1 MLLNCI
7 EMKPKLTSTPRRSRS
22 RHWPPEFWANKLP
35 FLNWS
40 RSSPT
45 KEMLRP
51 SSQLTKRTMLHSS
64 SKRTRFR
71 TILTRP
77 PTTLFPSKKKC
88 TRPTRHL
95 LSFWN
100 SSRMLRLRLRLLS
113 NTSLTWNRESLFT
126 FQLRMILLTESL
138 PSSLTTTL
146 KDPNSR
152 SCSWESL
159 KVFTS
164 LVPRELLSRLR
175 RTISRLEL
183 EEDIF
188 PLMSSLINTPQLSS
202 RNLKEKIHS
211 RDSVKRLLSRRQLSI
226 KESAKTHQSD
236 LQEEAHPRENKLF
249 EFINQ
254 KFEEFIFEFNT

>member
-7 EMKPKLTSTPRRSRS
+7 ERNPNTISTPRRSRS
-22 RHWPPEFWANKLP
+22 SNWPLEFWANKP
-35 FLNWS
+35 PTSNWN

-45 KEMLRP
+45 REMLRP
-51 SSQLTKRTMLHSS
+51 SSLHTKRTMLPSS
-64 SKRTRFR
+64 YKRIRFR
-71 TILTRP
+71 MILTRP
-77 PTTLFPSKKKC
+77 PTTSFLLKKKC
-88 TRPTRHL
+88 TRPTRLL

-100 SSRMLRLRLRLLS
+100 NSRMLRLRLKLLS
-113 NTSLTWNRESLFT
+113 NTSLTWNRELLFT
-126 FQLRMILLTESL
+126 FQLRMMPLTESL
-138 PSSLTTTL
+138 PSSSTTTP

-152 SCSWESL
+152 SCSWERL

-164 LVPRELLSRLR
+164 LVQRELLLRLR

-188 PLMSSLINTPQLSS
+188 PSMSSLINTPLLSS
-202 RNLKEKIHS
+202 RNWRERIHS
-211 RDSVKRLLSRRQLSI
+211 RDSVKRSLCKRQLSI

-236 LQEEAHPRENKLF
+236 HQEEDPQRENKLF

-254 KFEEFIFEFNT
+254 KFEEFILEFNT